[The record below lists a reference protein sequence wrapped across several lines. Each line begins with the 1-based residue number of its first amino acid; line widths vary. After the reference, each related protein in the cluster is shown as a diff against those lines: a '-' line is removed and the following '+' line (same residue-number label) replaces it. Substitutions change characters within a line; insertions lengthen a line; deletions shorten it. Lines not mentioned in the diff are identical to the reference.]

1 MAKRSADSS
10 SVSSSEASNAKK
22 AKLVPSPSRSPPA
35 SSDAI
40 HKAEP
45 SPACPG
51 TVKTRPS
58 ANLERLPSDS
68 EAFAA
73 FAKLRADKSLSD
85 EEAFLELLTCYDLSL
100 ATLSRISA
108 QKLEVSFSNITYKQ
122 VAPYVWLDPG
132 AAGVDMLELE
142 VFRSRI
148 PNRLFQEI
156 LADLSLAEKQYG
168 PMLTHDNEGA
178 RSRFLSFLFNR
189 IVGLFGSAITNKP
202 EGLLECKFSR
212 RGRIEHH
219 FVSVGSIS
227 IVFIEV
233 KRELST
239 GKARLDVIGQVLA
252 ECATCDYANQKEG
265 HWAPILA
272 VLCDGANFE
281 FFVMDSAD
289 KVIFTSG
296 WREGLLI
303 GAESK
308 SRFLMSVKKTTERL
322 FDWFIMAY
330 INGIRSLAHLS
341 ARRSEVKKR
350 KSTDQWTN
358 ALSSAENALWL
369 LRQADNYAE
378 EREWRKAETTANDG
392 VEVLKKRLEM
402 LITKAIFYNHAN
414 L

>member
-1 MAKRSADSS
+1 M
-10 SVSSSEASNAKK
+10 E
-22 AKLVPSPSRSPPA
+22 
-35 SSDAI
+35 
-40 HKAEP
+40 
-45 SPACPG
+45 
-51 TVKTRPS
+51 
-58 ANLERLPSDS
+58 
-68 EAFAA
+68 
-73 FAKLRADKSLSD
+73 
-85 EEAFLELLTCYDLSL
+85 
-100 ATLSRISA
+100 
-108 QKLEVSFSNITYKQ
+108 Q
-122 VAPYVWLDPG
+122 
-132 AAGVDMLELE
+132 
-142 VFRSRI
+142 
-148 PNRLFQEI
+148 
-156 LADLSLAEKQYG
+156 
-168 PMLTHDNEGA
+168 
-178 RSRFLSFLFNR
+178 LFNR

-202 EGLLECKFSR
+202 EGLLESKFSR
-212 RGRIEHH
+212 RGRTEHH

-252 ECATCDYANQKEG
+252 ECAACDFANQKEG
-265 HWAPILA
+265 HCAPILA

-281 FFVMDSAD
+281 IFVMDSAD
-289 KVIFTSG
+289 KVIFTSD

-341 ARRSEVKKR
+341 ARRSKVKKR

-358 ALSSAENALWL
+358 ALASAENALWL

-402 LITKAIFYNHAN
+402 LITKATFYNHAN